1 MTREELLRILDYLD
15 KMAKLNSGR
24 AALADID
31 ARWNIVAY
39 TIRRHLQGKPLTI
52 TSLAAAS
59 GLPYG
64 TAMRRIEG
72 MVTEGLL
79 MKRPRSKSGKSF
91 S

>member
-39 TIRRHLQGKPLTI
+39 TIRRHL
-52 TSLAAAS
+52 
-59 GLPYG
+59 
-64 TAMRRIEG
+64 
-72 MVTEGLL
+72 
-79 MKRPRSKSGKSF
+79 
-91 S
+91 